1 MSSRVLVVEPTEAL
15 RLPLMRAL
23 RARGVGVDAFATAR
37 EVLDSIKDAGN
48 WSRALIELTL
58 PDGDGAT
65 LATKVRQHAPDID
78 LCFVTGGAD
87 GELLVRAQSL
97 GTILWKP
104 LGLGPLCERF
114 IADTRRS
121 GVVRRVDAP
130 GAPPIVRRG

>member
-1 MSSRVLVVEPTEAL
+1 MSSRVLVVEPVEAL

-23 RARGVGVDAFATAR
+23 RARGVGVDAFGSAR
-37 EVLDSIKDAGN
+37 EVLESLKHAET

-65 LATKVRQHAPDID
+65 LAERVREHAPSID
-78 LCFVTGGAD
+78 LCFVTGGVD
-87 GELLVRAQSL
+87 GELLCRAHAL

-114 IADTRRS
+114 ISETRRS

-130 GAPPIVRRG
+130 ALPAVRRG

>member
-1 MSSRVLVVEPTEAL
+1 MSSRVLVVEPVEAL

-23 RARGVGVDAFATAR
+23 RARGVGVDAYGSAR
-37 EVLDSIKDAGN
+37 EVVDALKGATS

-58 PDGDGAT
+58 PDGDGVT
-65 LATKVRQHAPDID
+65 LAERVRLQLPDID

-87 GELLVRAQSL
+87 GELLCRAQAL

-114 IADTRRS
+114 ISNTRRS
-121 GVVRRVDAP
+121 GVVRRVA
-130 GAPPIVRRG
+130 GTGLPIARRG